1 MHPLPLD
8 VSVAVHRPARSCSPS
23 CLRLWS
29 GIQRESGSP
38 PLTSD
43 VPACQL
49 TRQTRITLKVALD
62 DCNRE
67 AKTCLLQTR
76 AFAPP
81 PLIRRSSVW
90 APPAFAD
97 AFSVSDIF
105 PSSESLKCFVGN
117 QPAWLRLPSPPPPT
131 FPHLLDLAATLN
143 QFLMLAPSQ
152 RLRLF
157 G

>member
-1 MHPLPLD
+1 MFAAD
-8 VSVAVHRPARSCSPS
+8 AG
-23 CLRLWS
+23 LR
-29 GIQRESGSP
+29 
-38 PLTSD
+38 
-43 VPACQL
+43 
-49 TRQTRITLKVALD
+49 
-62 DCNRE
+62 
-67 AKTCLLQTR
+67 
-76 AFAPP
+76 PP

-117 QPAWLRLPSPPPPT
+117 QPARLRLSSPTPPPTPPT